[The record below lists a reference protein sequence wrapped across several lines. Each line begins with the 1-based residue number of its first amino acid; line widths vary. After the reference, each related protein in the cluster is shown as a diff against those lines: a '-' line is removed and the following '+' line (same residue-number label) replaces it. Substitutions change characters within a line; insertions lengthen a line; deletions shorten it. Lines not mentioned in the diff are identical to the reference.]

1 MKITE
6 IKELLE
12 KNCGDDIILIQATE
26 EFFNIENSNDKKFND
41 RYDKVIKKYY
51 DKRWVLWE

>member
-51 DKRWVLWE
+51 DKR